1 LLSAVG
7 ELAAAVGTQAACRAL
22 GVSRAT
28 VYRRRR
34 PGLPR
39 APRPRPLRALA
50 ETERHAILAV
60 LHHPRFIDLAPA
72 EIYATLLDEGRYLG
86 SLRTMYR
93 VLAAAQE
100 VRERRNQL
108 RHVASKPELLAT
120 HPNEVWSWDITKL
133 LGPAKWTYYYLYVI
147 LDIFSRYAVGW
158 MIAHRESA
166 ALAERLIAATC
177 EKQEILPAQLTIH
190 ADRGSSMTS
199 KPVALLLADLGVTRT
214 HSRPHVSNDNPFSEA
229 QFKTLKYRPE
239 FPDQFGSLEAARAF
253 CHPFFTWYN
262 TAHRHGGIGLLTP
275 AMVHYGQAERVR
287 AQRANVLAAA
297 YAAHPER
304 FVRQLPQPPALP
316 AAVWINPPA
325 PSPTLPVT
333 FDALAGPSASS
344 TIGSGATI
352 ARGAANLV
360 SPETSRFTP
369 PSRSSTVEARH

>member
-1 LLSAVG
+1 MASPKKASRPRRPLAVRKEGAPYARSGRSMTSGPTALQVVSPTPPADPEVSERTARRRFTAEYKLRMLRQADACTGTGELGGHPRRSEPQEAWAPGGPALPARAPRCGTGTREHPADPAAAASGDHHRRPKKTLRGVGDCAAVERRELLSAVG

-86 SLRTMYR
+86 SLRTRYR

-120 HPNEVWSWDITKL
+120 RPNEVWSWDITKL

-147 LDIFSRYAVGW
+147 LDIFSRY
-158 MIAHRESA
+158 
-166 ALAERLIAATC
+166 
-177 EKQEILPAQLTIH
+177 
-190 ADRGSSMTS
+190 
-199 KPVALLLADLGVTRT
+199 
-214 HSRPHVSNDNPFSEA
+214 
-229 QFKTLKYRPE
+229 
-239 FPDQFGSLEAARAF
+239 
-253 CHPFFTWYN
+253 
-262 TAHRHGGIGLLTP
+262 
-275 AMVHYGQAERVR
+275 
-287 AQRANVLAAA
+287 
-297 YAAHPER
+297 
-304 FVRQLPQPPALP
+304 
-316 AAVWINPPA
+316 
-325 PSPTLPVT
+325 
-333 FDALAGPSASS
+333 
-344 TIGSGATI
+344 
-352 ARGAANLV
+352 
-360 SPETSRFTP
+360 
-369 PSRSSTVEARH
+369 